1 MKTIS
6 AIKEPVRLRFKK
18 LKNGTQSI
26 YLDIYVEGVRRYEFL
41 KLYIKPGTSR
51 EDKANNVNTLKLANA
66 IKAKRVVEIQNKK
79 FGFSNT
85 SDLSKADILEY
96 MVRRAEKSIG
106 PGQAKNRGIVG
117 TAIRS
122 AELLREYA
130 KRKEIPF
137 QIIDKEFV
145 AGYARFLKNKE
156 SKYGTILKAN
166 SVYNLFGSF
175 VAALNSAV
183 RDEII
188 ETNPASKLTPSER
201 PEKGKSVRGYL
212 TIDEL
217 KKLYETDYSPSPYT
231 KRIFLFGCMCGL
243 RYSDIV
249 AVRWRKLDFLPDG
262 RVMLTF
268 RQIKTGVEITIPL
281 SNVAIALLP
290 ERTNQHDDDF
300 VFGYG
305 ICARSVHYHLTRWG
319 KMAGITKHI
328 SFHLSRHTYAT
339 MLLTLGADLYTVSKL
354 LGHTNIKTTQI
365 YAEVVNQKK
374 QDAVDLIPAFHIKE

>member
-6 AIKEPVRLRFKK
+6 VIKEPVRLRFKK

-51 EDKANNVNTLKLANA
+51 EDKVNNVNTLKLANA
-66 IKAKRVVEIQNKK
+66 IKAKRVIEIQNKK
-79 FGFSNT
+79 FGFSNAN
-85 SDLSKADILEY
+85 DLSKADILEY
-96 MVRRAEKSIG
+96 MVKRAEKSIG

-122 AELLREYA
+122 VELLREYA
-130 KRKEIPF
+130 RRKEIPF
-137 QIIDKEFV
+137 KMIDKEFV

-166 SVYNLFGSF
+166 SAYNLFGSF

-188 ETNPASKLTPSER
+188 ETNPASKLTPAER
-201 PEKGKSVRGYL
+201 LEKGKSVRGYL
-212 TIDEL
+212 TIDEV
-217 KKLYETDYSPSPYT
+217 KKLYKTDYSPSPYT

-243 RYSDIV
+243 RYSDIM
-249 AVRWRKLDFLPDG
+249 ALRWRKLDFLPDG

-268 RQIKTGVEITIPL
+268 RQIKTRVEITVPL
-281 SNVAIALLP
+281 SNEAVALLP
-290 ERTNQHDDDF
+290 KRTNQHDDDF

-305 ICARSVHYHLTRWG
+305 ICARSVHYHLIRWA
-319 KMAGITKHI
+319 KMAEITKHI
-328 SFHLSRHTYAT
+328 SFHMSRHTYAT

-374 QDAVDLIPAFHIKE
+374 QDAVDLIPMFHKKE